1 MPNTF
6 FNKKKPQKLR
16 CRDEKNGILVEEVPL
31 QGKIVCKDKKNI
43 VDAEIV
49 TAFFLL
55 LLHSAQ
61 AYAFV
66 CRFRHKNT
74 PNSLTPNTFSSS
86 FTFLHIILLW
96 HRKLPLYRKSLYIF
110 HFKIQSSKMVN
121 KSLMKFFLVVF
132 KLK

>member
-16 CRDEKNGILVEEVPL
+16 CRDEKNGILVKEVPL

-49 TAFFLL
+49 TEFFLP
-55 LLHSAQ
+55 LLHRAQ
-61 AYAFV
+61 AYAIV
-66 CRFRHKNT
+66 CRFRHENT
-74 PNSLTPNTFSSS
+74 PNSLTPNTFSS
-86 FTFLHIILLW
+86 FTVLHIILLW
-96 HRKLPLYRKSLYIF
+96 HRKLPLFRKSLYIF
-110 HFKIQSSKMVN
+110 HFKIQISKMVN
-121 KSLMKFFLVVF
+121 KSLMEVFLVVF